1 MARLLSDTLADT
13 TLPETALAEL
23 ERLNEEA
30 APLHIWLRTR
40 ANQPMQRPW
49 HEAAEEPVPAPA
61 PPGAAS
67 LPAGPLR
74 VLPHVWK
81 WAEIEPYLHRIAEI
95 APLEFTERQQFL
107 LTNPGLSGALRVT
120 NTIRVAVSI
129 YKPGD
134 QAPQH
139 LHTPSASRTILSDT
153 GGYTLIEGEQCA
165 ASRGDLIFTPA
176 RTWHGHGNDDQEP
189 VIWMDVLDWPLLEY
203 LDLIWMRHD
212 IPSDVDVTT
221 PEIGI
226 SLKLYGTGGLVPRFL
241 PEMRGSG
248 QGGTP
253 MFHVRGTDVRRT
265 LASLRDQAGSPWDG
279 ILVEFVNPMN
289 GRPVFPTLTY
299 KAQLLRPGEQ
309 TQPFRHTASTVYT
322 VMEGRG
328 YTEVNGQRLDWDRND
343 ILVVPANLWRRH
355 VNLGTTTDAV
365 LYSLT
370 DEPLLQAIGH
380 YRAQGRTA
388 AGEVV
393 QSAGSSPLVGHR

>member
-13 TLPETALAEL
+13 TLPEAALAEL

-49 HEAAEEPVPAPA
+49 HEAAEEPVPVPA

-67 LPAGPLR
+67 PHSGPLR

-165 ASRGDLIFTPA
+165 ANRGDLIFTPA
-176 RTWHGHGNDDQEP
+176 GTWHGHGNDDQEP

-212 IPSDVDVTT
+212 IPSYMDDPA
-221 PEIGI
+221 PETGF
-226 SLKLYGTGGLVPRFL
+226 SHKLFGTGGLVPRFL
-241 PEMRGSG
+241 PETRGSG

-253 MFHVRGTDVRRT
+253 MFHFRGTDVRRT
-265 LASLRDQAGSPWDG
+265 LANLRDQAGSPWDG

-289 GRPVFPTLTY
+289 GRPVFPTLAY

-322 VMEGRG
+322 VMEGHG
-328 YTEVNGQRLDWDRND
+328 YTEVNCQRLAWDRND

-380 YRAQGRTA
+380 YRSQGRTA

-393 QSAGSSPLVGHR
+393 HSVSSSPLAGHL

>member
-13 TLPETALAEL
+13 TLPEATLAEL
-23 ERLNEEA
+23 ERLNEAA

-40 ANQPMQRPW
+40 ANQPLQRPW
-49 HEAAEEPVPAPA
+49 HEAATEPVPAPA

-67 LPAGPLR
+67 PGSGPLR

-107 LTNPGLSGALRVT
+107 LTNPGLMGALRVT

-139 LHTPSASRTILSDT
+139 LHTPSASRTILSHT

-176 RTWHGHGNDDQEP
+176 GTWHGHGNDDQEP

-212 IPSDVDVTT
+212 LPDYVDNAS
-221 PEIGI
+221 PEAGF
-226 SLKLYGTGGLVPRFL
+226 SQKLYGTGGLVPRFL
-241 PEMRGSG
+241 PATRGSG

-253 MFHVRGTDVRRT
+253 MFHFRGADVRRT
-265 LASLRDQAGSPWDG
+265 LASLRAQAGSPWDG

-289 GRPVFPTLTY
+289 GRSVFPTLTY

-309 TQPFRHTASTVYT
+309 THPFRHTASTVYT

-328 YTEVNGQRLDWDRND
+328 YTEVNGQRLAWGRND
-343 ILVVPANLWRRH
+343 ILVVPANMWRRH
-355 VNLGTTTDAV
+355 VNLDTSADAV

-380 YRAQGRTA
+380 YRAQGCTA
-388 AGEVV
+388 TGDVVPIAG
-393 QSAGSSPLVGHR
+393 

>member
-13 TLPETALAEL
+13 TLPEAALAEL
-23 ERLNEEA
+23 ERLNEAA

-40 ANQPMQRPW
+40 ANQPLQRPW
-49 HEAAEEPVPAPA
+49 HEAAEEPVPVPA

-67 LPAGPLR
+67 QPSGPLR

-81 WAEIEPYLHRIAEI
+81 WTEIEPYLHRIAAI

-153 GGYTLIEGEQCA
+153 GGYTLIEGEQCT

-176 RTWHGHGNDDQEP
+176 GTWHGHGNDDQKP

-212 IPSDVDVTT
+212 VPSAMDDTAPAT
-221 PEIGI
+221 GL
-226 SLKLYGTGGLVPRFL
+226 SHKLYGAGGLVPRFL
-241 PEMRGSG
+241 PETRGSG

-265 LASLRDQAGSPWDG
+265 LASLRHQAGSPWDG

-322 VMEGRG
+322 VMEGHG
-328 YTEVNGQRLDWDRND
+328 YTEVNGQRLAWDRND

-388 AGEVV
+388 SGEVV
-393 QSAGSSPLVGHR
+393 QSTGASPLAGHR